1 MRMERL
7 LNMKHSMRFVIFIML
22 MCYVAASSG
31 MVYAAE
37 PWHVGIVIGTEGFAA
52 KGFDNGEYMRA
63 GLLFD
68 SFPPKGIQPAWFL
81 GALVPVNPLDFSGLM
96 LNIGIE
102 LRYIARTAHSSFFV
116 REWKYAPAVSAEMLI
131 DPAGGREVGF
141 VVSAQLV
148 RFWFGES
155 YVSFLGTELV
165 LDSKGLVSGWGA
177 SLIRLTAF
185 VH

>member
-1 MRMERL
+1 
-7 LNMKHSMRFVIFIML
+7 MKHSPDPKRSVRFVMFMML
-22 MCYVAASSG
+22 LCSAAGGG
-31 MVYAAE
+31 MAYAAE
-37 PWHVGIVIGTEGFAA
+37 PWHVGIVVGTEGFAA
-52 KGFDNGEYMRA
+52 KGFDDGEYIRA

-68 SFPPKGIQPAWFL
+68 PFPPKGIQPAWFL
-81 GALVPVNPLDFSGLM
+81 GALVPVNPFDFSGSM

-131 DPAGGREVGF
+131 GSAGGRGVGF

-165 LDSKGLVSGWGA
+165 LDSKGSVNGWGA

>member
-1 MRMERL
+1 MERL
-7 LNMKHSMRFVIFIML
+7 LSMKHSKRLVILVML
-22 MCYVAASSG
+22 ALYAVVGAGTAC
-31 MVYAAE
+31 AAE
-37 PWHVGIVIGTEGFAA
+37 PWHVGIIAGSEGFAA
-52 KGFDNGEYMRA
+52 KGFDNGEYVRA

-68 SFPPKGIQPAWFL
+68 PFPPKGVQPAWFL
-81 GALVPVNPLDFSGLM
+81 GVLVPLNPLDFSASM
-96 LNIGIE
+96 LDMGIE
-102 LRYIARTAHSSFFV
+102 LRSMARTAHSSFFV

-131 DPAGGREVGF
+131 NPAGAREVAF

-165 LDSKGLVSGWGA
+165 LDSKGFVSGWGA

>member
-1 MRMERL
+1 
-7 LNMKHSMRFVIFIML
+7 MKHLPDPKRSVRFVLFLML
-22 MCYVAASSG
+22 LCSAASSG
-31 MVYAAE
+31 AFAAE

-52 KGFDNGEYMRA
+52 KGFDTGEYLRA
-63 GLLFD
+63 GLFFD
-68 SFPPKGIQPAWFL
+68 PFPPKKIQPEWFL
-81 GALVPVNPLDFSGLM
+81 GAIVPVNPFDVSGSM
-96 LNIGIE
+96 LNIGVE

-116 REWKYAPAVSAEMLI
+116 RKWKYAPAISAEMLLG
-131 DPAGGREVGF
+131 PAGELGVSF

-165 LDSKGLVSGWGA
+165 LDSEGSVSGWGA
-177 SLIRLTAF
+177 SLIRLISF